1 MRYGVLVFVVVLA
14 ALGTA
19 VFPSRSHSHDG
30 PPAAGQSRA
39 NGKEAERK
47 ALFDEFGQALM
58 KEAALAKG
66 NKYVDA
72 ILANQ
77 DAERLATAIAQKYPD
92 VKELARRA
100 RVQLLMSRA
109 SKFLHV
115 PRIQESIPTAER
127 AVRLASDDLGA
138 SDWVTDSA
146 KSALSYC
153 RKLARLKHEARMAM
167 FDLEEKATTA
177 HDEKRL
183 EEAIALA
190 ERMAAKER
198 EVLGSD
204 EPYYANSLAMI
215 AQWSEE
221 VGRYDAAAAK
231 WEQALAIRKKALC
244 PTHPDILAALDGLA
258 SAERHRYRLTSAF
271 DRYSE
276 AVPLR
281 RKYDGSTGPSV
292 KGVRFDDF
300 TVDSRKRYTISPGVL
315 WKDGTLRLNPKAS
328 VRRTFK
334 ASNGYLVALTPQWQ
348 QPAGREASEFSL
360 TIGRTTSDEAL
371 AITWEC
377 RQAEKGVL
385 TSLKLERLTETSTG
399 IAATVGQ
406 YILEAR
412 NDTAR
417 RAGTNRSD
425 GKALDCRVFVWLPD
439 NFGGRRDPIVGMS
452 RWLLRPGILGNCGP
466 PGIIGTSTMRRSGLR
481 SNRF

>member
-1 MRYGVLVFVVVLA
+1 MVRRGRPIRRGRGEM
-14 ALGTA
+14 GTGSGD
-19 VFPSRSHSHDG
+19 P
-30 PPAAGQSRA
+30 
-39 NGKEAERK
+39 
-47 ALFDEFGQALM
+47 
-58 KEAALAKG
+58 
-66 NKYVDA
+66 
-72 ILANQ
+72 
-77 DAERLATAIAQKYPD
+77 
-92 VKELARRA
+92 
-100 RVQLLMSRA
+100 
-109 SKFLHV
+109 
-115 PRIQESIPTAER
+115 QETP
-127 AVRLASDDLGA
+127 
-138 SDWVTDSA
+138 
-146 KSALSYC
+146 
-153 RKLARLKHEARMAM
+153 
-167 FDLEEKATTA
+167 
-177 HDEKRL
+177 
-183 EEAIALA
+183 
-190 ERMAAKER
+190 
-198 EVLGSD
+198 
-204 EPYYANSLAMI
+204 
-215 AQWSEE
+215 
-221 VGRYDAAAAK
+221 
-231 WEQALAIRKKALC
+231 C

-399 IAATVGQ
+399 FAALLGNTSWKRETIRHVELAQIAATGKPWIVEYSYG
-406 YILEAR
+406 YLTISEGDAIRLSACL
-412 NDTAR
+412 D
-417 RAGTNRSD
+417 GFSD
-425 GKALDCRVFVWLPD
+425 
-439 NFGGRRDPIVGMS
+439 
-452 RWLLRPGILGNCGP
+452 PGILGNCGP
-466 PGIIGTSTMRRSGLR
+466 PGIIGTSTRGPIWLG